1 MDRKELHVSL
11 KCEEAILHMK
21 GINPNISI
29 TASSFKKYHCHL
41 KNVFNKILMVRVD
54 W

>member
-21 GINPNISI
+21 GINPTTTYPLQHPHSKNIIVILKMSSI
-29 TASSFKKYHCHL
+29 KSSL
-41 KNVFNKILMVRVD
+41 SE
-54 W
+54 